1 MIKKFLKIFALCAV
15 CTTLPLGFSACG
27 GDDDEP
33 PTNGPVVPDNDGGD
47 DDDDDDTPGT
57 APNNPALTPSD
68 FAKGADVSWITR
80 VESEGHKFYDADGNE
95 AEAMRLLRDECGVNS
110 IRLRVWVNPTDRWN
124 GKSDVIE
131 KAVRAH
137 ELGMR
142 LMIDF
147 HFSDDW
153 ADPGKQRVPAAWEG
167 KNPEQMAAAVSDH
180 VTDILSALRLKGITP
195 EWVQIGNETT
205 NGMLWESG
213 RVAGTRTGE
222 FVRYLNA
229 GYDAVK
235 EIFPRAKVIVHLDN
249 GFDQGLYKWFFD
261 LMQAAGAKY
270 DMIGMSL
277 YPEKE
282 STDGGQWSVATD
294 MAKVNTCMANIRAV
308 NSRYGK
314 PVVICEIGFHYTNGK
329 GAATAISTIMNAF
342 KGDNRLQGI
351 FYWEPAIPQGYTGYN
366 KGAFVDG
373 RPTEAL
379 SPFTSEN

>member
-57 APNNPALTPSD
+57 APDNPALTPSD

-147 HFSDDW
+147 HLSDDW
-153 ADPGKQRVPAAWEG
+153 ADPGKQFIP
-167 KNPEQMAAAVSDH
+167 H
-180 VTDILSALRLKGITP
+180 
-195 EWVQIGNETT
+195 EW
-205 NGMLWESG
+205 
-213 RVAGTRTGE
+213 R
-222 FVRYLNA
+222 
-229 GYDAVK
+229 
-235 EIFPRAKVIVHLDN
+235 
-249 GFDQGLYKWFFD
+249 
-261 LMQAAGAKY
+261 
-270 DMIGMSL
+270 
-277 YPEKE
+277 
-282 STDGGQWSVATD
+282 
-294 MAKVNTCMANIRAV
+294 
-308 NSRYGK
+308 
-314 PVVICEIGFHYTNGK
+314 
-329 GAATAISTIMNAF
+329 
-342 KGDNRLQGI
+342 
-351 FYWEPAIPQGYTGYN
+351 
-366 KGAFVDG
+366 
-373 RPTEAL
+373 
-379 SPFTSEN
+379 